1 MLLYGRGA
9 KSVGEQIGKS
19 KEEAQEIIDKFF
31 TAFPTVKQWIEDTK
45 HKARTQG
52 YVNDWYGRRRRLP
65 DINLPEYDV
74 FYEDGYGK
82 KKDEFNPFLGC
93 ADKEL
98 NLKDSKIENYFNMC
112 KKTRTKKE
120 VDNIKA
126 EAAKDH
132 IVIESNSNRI
142 AKAERQAVNSIV
154 QGGAAT
160 LTKMAMNNIY
170 RDKELND
177 MHFHMQLT
185 VHDEIFGECPD
196 YYSDKVSERLATV
209 MVDTAKP
216 YMEVPMACDTY
227 NVKHWY
233 EDEYAVV
240 IISEYKSLTV
250 DKHLSREEALD
261 KIADTHCEN
270 SREYLENILKEIN

>member
-31 TAFPTVKQWIEDTK
+31 NAFPSVKNWIEETK
-45 HKARTQG
+45 KQARERG

-65 DINLPEYDV
+65 DINLPKYDV
-74 FYEDGYGK
+74 YYENGFGRK
-82 KKDEFNPFLGC
+82 KSDFNPFLTC
-93 ADKEL
+93 KDKETSVKDERIL
-98 NLKDSKIENYFNMC
+98 YYENKCNQAKFKKDVDVLREQALKE
-112 KKTRTKKE
+112 
-120 VDNIKA
+120 
-126 EAAKDH
+126 H
-132 IVIESNSNRI
+132 IIIDSNSNRI

-185 VHDEIFGECPD
+185 VHDEIFGECPE
-196 YYSDKVSERLATV
+196 YYSEKVGERLSKV

-216 YMEVPMACDTY
+216 YMEVPMSCDTY
-227 NVKHWY
+227 NVYHWY
-233 EDEYAVV
+233 EDEYAAQ
-240 IISEYKSLTV
+240 IIDEYKKMTSEKGMSKEDAFNT
-250 DKHLSREEALD
+250 
-261 KIADTHCEN
+261 IADNHCEQP
-270 SREYLENILKEIN
+270 RDYLLNILKDVN